1 MSGWALATDLAIWTL
16 IVGSVV
22 VFGWFLIEVARLA
35 ARRRAAGRA
44 GGPRRGRDEDPGQ

>member
-1 MSGWALATDLAIWTL
+1 MSGWALATDLAIWIL

-22 VFGWFLIEVARLA
+22 VFGWFLLEVARMA

-44 GGPRRGRDEDPGQ
+44 GGPRRGRDQDRDQ